1 MSLLPQHKKS
11 SEELTK
17 LREALGI
24 PALPIAQPPPEASSP
39 LPSAHPAALLPTL
52 PFPEPAAPAAAILI
66 REAKPVRSL
75 RKSEHAPRPAAPPTT
90 PPADSNLPVQR
101 HSDHELQEIRRR
113 ETLAMLTPV
122 ANPKLA
128 VAHPVLIAIGYLS
141 ALASA
146 ITYTFYYQPLSV
158 SASCVAAAL
167 ALAAFIFYKKP
178 ISRHHAA
185 FIAVIAL
192 LVIVFG
198 ALHYFPQL
206 RNAT

>member
-1 MSLLPQHKKS
+1 MSVLPQHKKS

-24 PALPIAQPPPEASSP
+24 PALPITQSPPEAS
-39 LPSAHPAALLPTL
+39 PSLLTAHPATALPNL
-52 PFPEPAAPAAAILI
+52 PFPEPAAPTAPALTH
-66 REAKPVRSL
+66 EAKPVRSL
-75 RKSEHAPRPAAPPTT
+75 RKSEQIPRPATPPSA
-90 PPADSNLPVQR
+90 PPADSNLPIQR
-101 HSDHELQEIRRR
+101 HSDQELQEIRRR
-113 ETLAMLTPV
+113 EALAMLTPV

-128 VAHPVLIAIGYLS
+128 IAHPILISIGYLS
-141 ALASA
+141 ALAGA
-146 ITYTFYYQPLSV
+146 ITYTFYHQPLSV
-158 SASCVAAAL
+158 SAPCVAAAL
-167 ALAAFIFYKKP
+167 ALATFIFLKKP